1 MKRRGVLFD
10 LDGVLID
17 SERLYSEFYDG
28 IAELYDTGEENF
40 SLAIKGSTIEKILAK
55 YFPSPEASAD
65 DQSVRLCR
73 ALLRPQSLRR
83 AKRAPQR
90 HPMRSLC

>member
-40 SLAIKGSTIEKILAK
+40 SL
-55 YFPSPEASAD
+55 P
-65 DQSVRLCR
+65 
-73 ALLRPQSLRR
+73 
-83 AKRAPQR
+83 
-90 HPMRSLC
+90 

>member
-65 DQSVRLCR
+65 VLERINRFEAEMQYPICEGVIEFIT
-73 ALLRPQSLRR
+73 
-83 AKRAPQR
+83 
-90 HPMRSLC
+90 